1 LKLQYVTD
9 QMPGIRRVRRGRG
22 FAYQADDG
30 HWLTAQDKVDQAHLH
45 RIRSLAIPPAYEQVW
60 ICPLP
65 TGHMQATGRDARGR
79 KQYRYHPQWRERQEG
94 DKFDRLLAFGEALPR
109 LRRRVS
115 QALASPIGRRPGRDI
130 VLATLIR
137 LLDTTLVRVGNEVY
151 ARDNRS
157 YGLTTLRARH
167 VQVQGSHLALR
178 FRGKSGVLHDVQL
191 DDPRVAA
198 IVRRCQDM
206 PGQELFQYVDDEGIV
221 HAVGSAELNEQIRHA
236 CGEAFTAKDFRTWH
250 ATVHAWARLSPC
262 ASGSKRGDDPCEV
275 LSQAARKRLVN
286 EALREVAGLLGNT
299 LAVCRK
305 SYVHPHVL
313 ECALLAE
320 WPEQAAEA
328 PARRGLNQQER
339 ALLAFLKARSSA
351 TGSH

>member
-22 FAYQADDG
+22 FAYQAEDG
-30 HWLTAQDKVDQAHLH
+30 HWLRPGDAHDEAHLE

-79 KQYRYHPQWRERQEG
+79 KQYRYHPQWRVLQDE
-94 DKFDRLLAFGEALPR
+94 DKFDRMLAFGEALPR
-109 LRRRVS
+109 LRRCVS
-115 QALASPIGRRPGRDI
+115 KALAAPLGRRPGREI
-130 VLATLIR
+130 VMATLIR
-137 LLDTTLVRVGNEVY
+137 LLDTTLVRVGNEAY

-157 YGLTTLRARH
+157 YGLTTLRSRH
-167 VQVQGSHLALR
+167 AQVQGSRLVLR
-178 FRGKSGVLHDVQL
+178 FRGKSGVQHEVQL
-191 DDPRVAA
+191 EDPRVAA

-206 PGQELFQYVDDEGIV
+206 PGQELFQYVDDDGVI
-221 HAVGSAELNEQIRHA
+221 HSVGSAELNEHIRQC

-262 ASGSKRGDDPCEV
+262 APCIKGEV
-275 LSQAARKRLVN
+275 PGADHGVTARKRLVN
-286 EALREVAGLLGNT
+286 DALREVAGLLGNT

-305 SYVHPHVL
+305 SYVHPRVL
-313 ECALLAE
+313 DCALQAQ
-320 WPEQAAEA
+320 WPEQTL
-328 PARRGLNQQER
+328 PLPPRRGLSAEER
-339 ALLAFLKARSSA
+339 ALLEFLKVRESTA
-351 TGSH
+351 

>member
-1 LKLQYVTD
+1 MKLQYVTD
-9 QMPGIRRVRRGRG
+9 RMPGIRRVRRGRG

-30 HWLTAQDKVDQAHLH
+30 HWLSADDEIDQAHLQ

-60 ICPLP
+60 ICPVAA
-65 TGHMQATGRDARGR
+65 GHMQATGRDARGR

-94 DKFDRLLAFGEALPR
+94 DKFERLLAFGEALPR

-115 QALASPIGRRPGRDI
+115 QALASPIGRRPGRAI

-137 LLDTTLVRVGNEVY
+137 LLDTTLVRVGNEAY

-157 YGLTTLRARH
+157 YGLTTLRCRH
-167 VQVQGSHLALR
+167 AQVQGSQLVLR
-178 FRGKSGVLHDVQL
+178 FRGKSGVRHDVRL

-206 PGQELFQYVDDEGIV
+206 PGQELFQYVDDDGV
-221 HAVGSAELNEQIRHA
+221 AHAVGSAELNEQIRQV
-236 CGEAFTAKDFRTWH
+236 CGEDFTAKDFRTWH

-262 ASGSKRGDDPCEV
+262 ASNVKPEGTVCEV
-275 LSQAARKRLVN
+275 PSQAARKRLVN

-313 ECALLAE
+313 ECALLNE
-320 WPEQAAEA
+320 WPQLVEAA
-328 PARRGLNQQER
+328 PARRGLNGHER
-339 ALLAFLKARSSA
+339 TLLAFLRACA
-351 TGSH
+351 PQG